1 MSDKQIMIEKKQVVD
16 SIKNRIQDSN
26 LVVFLDFRGLSV
38 PDFTELRSEIRKQ
51 SGQSKVYKNTLTRIA
66 LKDLNVDY
74 PSELLVGP
82 SLMATSGEG
91 VVEFSKSIVKFIK
104 TNDDLKIKG
113 GMLNN
118 KVISDKEIEQLSKLP
133 SREELLAKFVG
144 QLNAP
149 ITGFANVLS
158 SQIRKLVLTLK
169 AIEEKKQEVKIN
181 D

>member
-1 MSDKQIMIEKKQVVD
+1 MSDKQVLIEKKEVVK
-16 SIKNRIQDSN
+16 SIKQKIEDTN

-38 PDFTELRSEIRKQ
+38 PDFTELRSEIRKND
-51 SGQSKVYKNTLTRIA
+51 GHSKVYKNTLTRIA

-74 PSELLVGP
+74 PKELLIGP

-91 VVEFSKSIVKFIK
+91 VVEFSKSLIKFAK
-104 TNDDLKIKG
+104 SNEDLKIKG

-118 KVISDKEIEQLSKLP
+118 KVITEKEVEQLSKLP

-169 AIEEKKQEVKIN
+169 AIEDKKTGGEN
-181 D
+181 